1 MTAEQVNEVVRE
13 IRERVRGRYQK
24 EVAEIP
30 DFSLPTLDPLG
41 HARDTAEGKSAS
53 IGTVNPRP
61 PGLLNNAAQAVKRK
75 IARSLNWFVRDQVDF
90 NHAVVRYMDANLEAS
105 IEQNHHLLR
114 LAKEMAARKEEHSKL
129 NRQVEDMLHHWN
141 EWRPAWEE
149 KLTAAEIDLLHSIR
163 GIEERA
169 REREGAQRDKA
180 LEMHQDYLDAL
191 KTSME
196 GIKKQFWSDLAKL
209 KAEQERLIH
218 TELKLIR
225 QRLSAVPAALLET
238 ASQPPAKV
246 AEGFAVPPA
255 PQAAAPPRTTRFD
268 YAGFEERFRGPEA
281 TVRARQEFY
290 IPYFKGCRRVL
301 DLGCGRG
308 EFLELLK
315 ELDVTGVG
323 VDLNPDAISACRA
336 KNIEAHQT
344 DIFDFLSS
352 QPDRSFDGIF
362 CAHVVEHLA
371 PERLPNLVDLAAQNL
386 VPGGLFAVET
396 PNAGCLAIFAGDF
409 YLDPTHQ
416 RPVPSQQLDFY
427 LQETGFVEIETHEL
441 NPAAE
446 VFPELAAMDEME
458 ALHGFRRRFFGGLD
472 YAIIGRKMNS

>member
-30 DFSLPTLDPLG
+30 DFTLPALDPLG
-41 HARDTAEGKSAS
+41 HARDAAEGKSAS

-61 PGLLNNAAQAVKRK
+61 PGLLNGAVQAVKRK
-75 IARSLNWFVRDQVDF
+75 IARALHWFVRDQVDF
-90 NHAVVRYMDANLEAS
+90 NHAVTCYMDANLEAS

-114 LAKEMAARKEEHSKL
+114 LAKEIASREEEHSKL
-129 NRQVEDMLHHWN
+129 DRQVEDMLHHWN

-149 KLTAAEIDLLHSIR
+149 KLTAAEIGLLHSIR

-169 REREGAQRDKA
+169 REREDKQREKA
-180 LEMHQDYLDAL
+180 LQMHQGYLDAL
-191 KTSME
+191 KASME
-196 GIKKQFWSDLAKL
+196 EVQKQFWSDLAKL
-209 KAEQERLIH
+209 KSEQERLIH

-225 QRLSAVPAALLET
+225 QRVSAGPQALIGTARHAKPPLEDSASPPEPQKSALPTAVP
-238 ASQPPAKV
+238 
-246 AEGFAVPPA
+246 
-255 PQAAAPPRTTRFD
+255 FD

-281 TVRARQEFY
+281 TIRARQEFY
-290 IPYFKGCRRVL
+290 IPYFKDCRRVL

-315 ELDVTGVG
+315 ELDVTGSG

-336 KNIEAHQT
+336 KNIEARQA
-344 DIFDFLSS
+344 DIFDFLSG
-352 QPDRSFDGIF
+352 QPDQSFDGIF

-371 PERLPNLVDLAAQNL
+371 SESLPSLVDLAARKL
-386 VPGGLFAVET
+386 TPGGLFALET
-396 PNAGCLAIFAGDF
+396 PNPACLAIFAGDF

-416 RPVPSQQLDFY
+416 KPVPSLQLDFY
-427 LQETGFVEIETHEL
+427 LQEAGFVEIETHEL
-441 NPAAE
+441 HPAAE
-446 VFPELAAMDEME
+446 VFSELAAMDDME
-458 ALHGFRRRFFGGLD
+458 ALRGFRRRFFGGLD